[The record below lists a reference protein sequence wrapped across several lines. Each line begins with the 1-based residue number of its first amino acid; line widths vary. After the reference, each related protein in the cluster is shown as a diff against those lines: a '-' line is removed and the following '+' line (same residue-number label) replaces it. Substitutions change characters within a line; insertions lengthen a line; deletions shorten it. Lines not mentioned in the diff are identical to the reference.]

1 MNKKSMFIPLALGL
15 GLTVAL
21 MWLLSPS
28 GSGLPV
34 ARAAS
39 YTVCPAGPPTCDYS
53 VIQDAVDAA
62 GDGDVIKVA
71 TGTYDDINNY
81 NGLAQVV
88 YIIKSVTIRGGYT
101 TAFAEPPDPEA
112 NPTILDAGGQ
122 GRVIYIEGNINPT
135 IEGLRITGGRSVG
148 PWGWGGGVRISGA
161 AATIRNNQIFS
172 NTAHDGGGLRLDNSA
187 AILEGNTIY
196 SNTVDDGGGGLFLS
210 FSPATL
216 IGNNISGNTA
226 FTNAVTAQ
234 GGGLWISGAAPVLN
248 GNTISRNSAGSGGG
262 IFLHE
267 SDATLTNNLIF
278 DNQADWGGGVQIY
291 GAAATIRNNQIFS
304 NTAHDGGGLRLDNSA
319 AILEGNT
326 IYSNTVD
333 DGGGGLFLS
342 FSPATLIG
350 NNISGNTA
358 FTNAVTAQGGG
369 LWISGA
375 APVLNGNT
383 ISRNSAGSGGG
394 IFLHE
399 SDATLTNNLIFDNQ
413 AGFGSGISAGECALR
428 LLHTTIAHNTDG
440 DGVGI
445 RVSSG
450 TVALTNT
457 IIVSQTVGIVVE
469 YNSSATLEATLWGT
483 ATWANTTD
491 WSGDGTIITGTVN
504 LWGDP
509 AFVDPDNGDYHI
521 GENSAAIDA
530 GVDAGVTNDIDFHP
544 RPYLIPDIG
553 ADEYWP
559 PGMLKFIYLPLV
571 MR

>member
-1 MNKKSMFIPLALGL
+1 MNKKSMFIPFALGL

-21 MWLLSPS
+21 LWLS
-28 GSGLPV
+28 GHSEARLLV

-101 TAFAEPPDPEA
+101 TAFTEPPDHEA

-122 GRVIYIEGNINPT
+122 GRVIYIGGNISPT

-148 PWGWGGGVRISGA
+148 EWGWGGGVRISGA

-172 NTAHDGGGLRLDNSA
+172 NTAHDGGGLRLDYSA

-226 FTNAVTAQ
+226 FTNALTAQ
-234 GGGLWISGAAPVLN
+234 GGGLWIGGAAPVLN
-248 GNTISRNSAGSGGG
+248 GNTISRNSAQSGGG
-262 IFLHE
+262 IFLSE
-267 SDATLTNNLIF
+267 SD
-278 DNQADWGGGVQIY
+278 V
-291 GAAATIRNNQIFS
+291 
-304 NTAHDGGGLRLDNSA
+304 
-319 AILEGNT
+319 
-326 IYSNTVD
+326 
-333 DGGGGLFLS
+333 
-342 FSPATLIG
+342 
-350 NNISGNTA
+350 
-358 FTNAVTAQGGG
+358 
-369 LWISGA
+369 
-375 APVLNGNT
+375 
-383 ISRNSAGSGGG
+383 
-394 IFLHE
+394 
-399 SDATLTNNLIFDNQ
+399 TLTNNLIFDNQ

-457 IIVSQTVGIVVE
+457 IIVSQTVGIVAG

-559 PGMLKFIYLPLV
+559 PGMLRFIYLPLV
-571 MR
+571 VR